1 MLLVDTV
8 LFAKVELFYIFVVD
22 VELLAKEEFVPTVL
36 FVFVV
41 EF

>member
-1 MLLVDTV
+1 MLLVDIV
-8 LFAKVELFYIFVVD
+8 LFAKVELSYIFVVD
-22 VELLAKEEFVPTVL
+22 VELLAKEELLLTVL